1 MATLKIIRQSEYA
14 NRFRNIEIFLD
25 NKELCRISNAE
36 TQAFKIAEGV
46 HTLHAKIDWCTSNK
60 ISFSVSQN
68 QSIAFQITS
77 FAKHNPLGVFAAIY
91 YITFGANRY
100 LKLEE
105 ESI

>member
-36 TQAFKIAEGV
+36 TQVFEIAEGV

-68 QSIAFQITS
+68 QSKGFQLSS

>member
-14 NRFRNIEIFLD
+14 NRFRNIKILFD
-25 NKELCRISNAE
+25 DKELCRISNAE
-36 TQAFKIAEGV
+36 TQVFEIAEGV

-68 QSIAFQITS
+68 QSKGFQLSS

-91 YITFGANRY
+91 YITFGANKY